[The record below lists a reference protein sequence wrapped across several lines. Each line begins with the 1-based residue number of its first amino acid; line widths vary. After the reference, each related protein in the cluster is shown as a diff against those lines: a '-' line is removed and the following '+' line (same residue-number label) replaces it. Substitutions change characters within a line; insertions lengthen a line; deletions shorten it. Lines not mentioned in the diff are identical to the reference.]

1 MIFSDINFNKNEP
14 IYIQIKSY
22 IEDLILKGLIPNK
35 SKLPSTRELSQILG
49 VSRNSVVLAY
59 EELKSQ
65 NIIYSVNG
73 KGTFVN
79 SSNLLS
85 SKPWTF
91 NWNDNLNFYAK
102 TANEFDIIKTE
113 IPWKKDIISFKS
125 ISPQGELFDIDEFKK
140 SFLSRLSLE
149 GHKLLNYGYAQGYK
163 PLIDYL
169 IDYMSS
175 KGVDTSNKDIL
186 ITNGFTEGFDIVL
199 SSFTTKGDNII
210 CENPTHN
217 TAIKIM
223 KSHDLNIIG
232 VDMDKDGINL
242 DMLNNKLN
250 NFSNIKFAYTIPS
263 YHNPTGIVSKPEKRF
278 EFYNLMKKHNIAII
292 EDGFNEELLYTSSHL
307 CPIVSLDSQGNG
319 VIYIGSFSKILFPG
333 IRIGWIFADKKVID
347 ILQSVKRCKN
357 IHSSS
362 LDQAI
367 LFDYLNSGAFNKYVK
382 KIRKFYKDNYELA
395 INCINKYIPSYSLED
410 DGVLGEGGLHI
421 FLKLKNIDTRYLLNE
436 CSKKNVIFM
445 PGDIFYVDN
454 SGANTLR
461 LGFSRL
467 THEEIELGIKI
478 IGDTIKELESKKLGE

>member
-14 IYIQIKSY
+14 IYIQIKNY

-79 SSNLLS
+79 SNNLLS
-85 SKPWTF
+85 SKPWFF

-113 IPWKKDIISFKS
+113 MPWKKDIISFKS

-382 KIRKFYKDNYELA
+382 KIRKFYK
-395 INCINKYIPSYSLED
+395 
-410 DGVLGEGGLHI
+410 
-421 FLKLKNIDTRYLLNE
+421 
-436 CSKKNVIFM
+436 
-445 PGDIFYVDN
+445 
-454 SGANTLR
+454 
-461 LGFSRL
+461 
-467 THEEIELGIKI
+467 
-478 IGDTIKELESKKLGE
+478 

>member
-1 MIFSDINFNKNEP
+1 MIFSDINFNKSEP
-14 IYIQIKSY
+14 IYIQIKSH
-22 IEDLILKGLIPNK
+22 IEDLICKGLIPNK

-65 NIIYSVNG
+65 NVIYSVNG

-79 SSNLLS
+79 SDNLSDSN
-85 SKPWTF
+85 PWKF
-91 NWNDNLNFYAK
+91 NWNATISSYAQ
-102 TANEFDIIKTE
+102 TANDLDIVKTE
-113 IPWKKDIISFKS
+113 LPWEKGIISFKS
-125 ISPQGELFDIDEFKK
+125 ISPKGELFDIDEFKK

-163 PLIDYL
+163 PLIEYL
-169 IDYMSS
+169 TNYMSS
-175 KGVDTSNKDIL
+175 KGVDTTGKDIL

-199 SSFTTKGDNII
+199 SSFTTTGDSII

-223 KSHDLNIIG
+223 KSHGLNIIG

-242 DMLNNKLN
+242 SMLNDKITSNA
-250 NFSNIKFAYTIPS
+250 NIKFAYTIPS
-263 YHNPTGIVSKPEKRF
+263 YHNPTGIVSKPENRY
-278 EFYNLMKKHNIAII
+278 EFYKIMKRYNIPII

-307 CPIVSLDSQGNG
+307 CPISSLDSKNNG

-333 IRIGWIFADKKVID
+333 IRIGWILADKKAID

-367 LFDYLNSGAFNKYVK
+367 LFDYLNSGAFAKYVK

-395 INCINKYIPSYSLED
+395 ISCINKYIPHDSLLE

-421 FLKLKNIDTRYLLNE
+421 FLKLKNINARDLLCE
-436 CSKKNVIFM
+436 CAKKNVIFM
-445 PGDIFYVDN
+445 PGDIFYIDGN
-454 SGANTLR
+454 GHNTLR

-467 THEEIELGIKI
+467 SPNEIDLGIKI
-478 IGDTIKELESKKLGE
+478 IGETIKELR